1 MGWLFATFELK
12 KNDYTYKI
20 VITLINLSKTERE
33 RERDLVIGDC
43 FLVEFFFSALDH
55 ISVYFA
61 LYKQ

>member
-1 MGWLFATFELK
+1 MGWLFARFELK
-12 KNDYTYKI
+12 KNDYTYKV
-20 VITLINLSKTERE
+20 VITLINLSKTERK
-33 RERDLVIGDC
+33 RERDLVTGDC

>member
-33 RERDLVIGDC
+33 REREI
-43 FLVEFFFSALDH
+43 
-55 ISVYFA
+55 
-61 LYKQ
+61 